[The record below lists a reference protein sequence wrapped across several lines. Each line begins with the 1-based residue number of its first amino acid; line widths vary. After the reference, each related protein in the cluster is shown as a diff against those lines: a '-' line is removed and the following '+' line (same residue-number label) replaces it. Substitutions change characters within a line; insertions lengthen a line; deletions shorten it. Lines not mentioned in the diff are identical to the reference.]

1 MNEDII
7 NISLIKEKALKKV
20 RLKDYEIV
28 FLIDYIASQ
37 LFIILNKIKIE
48 NLNIYLSIFKRDK
61 NYKDKIKDSKEI
73 IELIKRL
80 NFKLKGIINNI
91 DNDMVFEVIKSY
103 EKIETLFYV
112 NNGKDYCKTKHNNYS
127 KL

>member
-7 NISLIKEKALKKV
+7 SISLIKEKALKKV
-20 RLKDYEIV
+20 NLKDYEIV

-48 NLNIYLSIFKRDK
+48 NLNIYLSIFKMDK

-103 EKIETLFYV
+103 EKIENIFYLES
-112 NNGKDYCKTKHNNYS
+112 GKEYCKTKE
-127 KL
+127 K

>member
-112 NNGKDYCKTKHNNYS
+112 NNGKDYCKTKYNNYS